1 MSRFQLKTKRFDVI
15 NTAVTVLD
23 TATARCDQIEGDF
36 MKTRFMHTSDWQ
48 LGVTRQFLNDDS
60 QARWAEARFEGVR
73 NLGRIAQEEGCEFIV
88 VAGDIFESNQVNQRT
103 VLKACEA
110 MARIPVPV
118 YLLPA
123 NHDPL
128 DAGSVFHSN
137 LWKDHRP
144 AHVHVLG
151 TAGQPREVR
160 QGIEVVGAPWTSKR
174 PLNDLVAASAQTL
187 RLEPGVLRVML
198 GHGAVDQLCPDRD
211 NPAVICVADAER
223 DLQEGRY
230 HYLALGDRHSL
241 TSIGTTGRIHYSGTH
256 EAYDFDEVDPGK
268 VLIVDLS
275 TDGISVSPRQNGAW
289 RFLVHEAQVS
299 TAEDVEALSRHLDA
313 IPDKERTILKLG
325 LVGTL
330 GIQAHARLTE
340 VEEHAKE
347 LFAAIVRSG
356 CRSELVMM
364 PDGADFEDL
373 TLAGFAASAV
383 EKLRAQTRAGGAERE
398 HAADAL
404 ALLVRLVGRAA

>member
-1 MSRFQLKTKRFDVI
+1 MSRFLLQTKRFDVI

-23 TATARCDQIEGDF
+23 TATARCDQIEGEF

-73 NLGRIAQEEGCEFIV
+73 NLGRIAKEEGCEFIV
-88 VAGDIFESNQVNQRT
+88 VAGDIFESNQIDRKT

-110 MARIPVPV
+110 MAGIPVPV

-128 DAGSVFHSN
+128 DAGSVFHSKP
-137 LWKDHRP
+137 WKDRRP
-144 AHVHVLG
+144 SNVHVLD
-151 TAGQPREVR
+151 TAGQPLEVR
-160 QGIEVVGAPWTSKR
+160 PGIEVVGAPWTSKR
-174 PLNDLVAASAQTL
+174 PLNDLVAASASTL
-187 RLEPGVLRVML
+187 QLESGVIRVMV
-198 GHGAVDQLCPDRD
+198 GHGAVNQLSPDRD
-211 NPAVICVADAER
+211 NPAVIRVSDAEKS
-223 DLQEGRY
+223 LQEGRY

-241 TSIGTTGRIHYSGTH
+241 TSIGTSGRIFYSGTH

-275 TDGISVSPRQNGAW
+275 TDGVSVSPRANGVW

-299 TAEDVEALSRHLDA
+299 TADDVEALSRHLEA

-330 GIQAHARLTE
+330 GIQAHARLEE

-356 CRSELVMM
+356 SRSELVVM

-383 EKLRAQTRAGGAERE
+383 EKLRAQTRVEGAERE
-398 HAADAL
+398 QAADAL